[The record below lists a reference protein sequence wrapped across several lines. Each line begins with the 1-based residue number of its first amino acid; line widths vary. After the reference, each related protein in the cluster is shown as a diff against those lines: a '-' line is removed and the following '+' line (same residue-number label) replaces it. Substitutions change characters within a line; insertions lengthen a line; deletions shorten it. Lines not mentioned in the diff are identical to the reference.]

1 MTTSPL
7 HGIIKKKGKEI
18 KKMSKA
24 IYFDMDGTIAN
35 LYGVDGWL
43 DMLIAKDE
51 TPYAIAKPM
60 VRLSSLARILNKLQK
75 NGFTI
80 GIVSWL
86 AKNSTNEY
94 DERVANAKREWL
106 AKHLKSVQFD
116 EIHIVPYG
124 TPKETIVNIPNGILF
139 DDEKRNRDNWI
150 GTSYDET
157 NIIET
162 LKTVA

>member
-1 MTTSPL
+1 
-7 HGIIKKKGKEI
+7 
-18 KKMSKA
+18 MSKA

-60 VRLSSLARILNKLQK
+60 VRLSSLARILNRLQK
-75 NGFTI
+75 NGYTI
-80 GIVSWL
+80 GVVSWL

-94 DERVANAKREWL
+94 DERVVNAKREWL
-106 AKHLKSVQFD
+106 ARHLKSVQFD

-139 DDEKRNRDNWI
+139 DDEKRNRDNWT
-150 GTSYDET
+150 GTAYDET
-157 NIIET
+157 SIIEV

>member
-1 MTTSPL
+1 
-7 HGIIKKKGKEI
+7 
-18 KKMSKA
+18 MSKA

-60 VRLSSLARILNKLQK
+60 VRLSSLARILNRLQK
-75 NGFTI
+75 KGFTI

-139 DDEKRNRDNWI
+139 DDEKRNRDNWV
-150 GTSYDET
+150 GTAYDET

>member
-1 MTTSPL
+1 
-7 HGIIKKKGKEI
+7 
-18 KKMSKA
+18 MSKA

-51 TPYAIAKPM
+51 TPYAIAEPM
-60 VRLSSLARILNKLQK
+60 VRLSSLARILNRLQK
-75 NGFTI
+75 KGFTI

-139 DDEKRNRDNWI
+139 DDEKRNRDNWV
-150 GTSYDET
+150 GTAYDET

>member
-1 MTTSPL
+1 
-7 HGIIKKKGKEI
+7 
-18 KKMSKA
+18 MSKA

-60 VRLSSLARILNKLQK
+60 VKLSSLARILNRLQK

-106 AKHLKSVQFD
+106 TRHLKSVQFD

-139 DDEKRNRDNWI
+139 DDEKRNRDNWT
-150 GTSYDET
+150 GTAYDET
-157 NIIET
+157 SIIEV